1 MIYGLMTRKNNNPR
15 GIMLILLAMMVF
27 SIQDGIMKHI
37 YSFVSLYEVYL
48 IRTLVSFALILI
60 FLKSTNKKI
69 EFKTQY
75 PLLTFCRVILF
86 FFGFSS
92 FYISLTVLP
101 LGLATALFFV
111 TPFLITIFAHFFLE
125 EKIGVRRWSAVV
137 VGFIGV
143 YVTLNPDF
151 SNFNYLS
158 LLPILC
164 AFCYS
169 LSMIIIKKTSE
180 KDSVYTQTFT
190 FYFGA
195 IIFSVIFY
203 FIIGDGH
210 YNTTE
215 HPASQF
221 IFREWFVNLE
231 NSILYMVATGFTAT
245 IAFLLLF
252 TAYSIASPAVVS
264 PFEYSILLW
273 SPLIGWLYFN
283 EIPSFNTVIGILII
297 ISSGIYIFMREKAM
311 DQSIATEKPLR

>member
-1 MIYGLMTRKNNNPR
+1 MSKKNNNPR
-15 GIMLILLAMMVF
+15 GIILILIAMMVF
-27 SIQDGIMKHI
+27 SVQDGIMKHI
-37 YSFVSLYEVYL
+37 FNFVSLYEVYL
-48 IRTLVSFALILI
+48 IRTLVSFGLILI
-60 FLKSTNKKI
+60 FLKLKKEKI
-69 EFKTQY
+69 VFKTQY
-75 PLLTFCRVILF
+75 PLLTFFRVILF

-101 LGLATALFFV
+101 LGFATALFFV
-111 TPFLITIFAHFFLE
+111 TPFLITIFAHFFLKE
-125 EKIGVRRWSAVV
+125 EIGIRRWSAVV

-143 YVTLNPDF
+143 YITLNPDF
-151 SNFNYLS
+151 NNFNYLS

-195 IIFSVIFY
+195 IIFSTIFY
-203 FIIGDGH
+203 FLIGDGQ
-210 YNTTE
+210 YNTSD

-221 IFREWFVNLE
+221 IFREWFVDLE
-231 NSILYMVATGFTAT
+231 SSILFMATTGLTAT
-245 IAFLLLF
+245 VAFLLLF

-273 SPLIGWLYFN
+273 SPLIGWIYFN
-283 EIPSFNTVIGILII
+283 EIPSLNTVIGILII
-297 ISSGIYIFMREKAM
+297 VSSGIYIFMREKA
-311 DQSIATEKPLR
+311 QEQLIATEKPLR

>member
-1 MIYGLMTRKNNNPR
+1 MSTKNNNPR
-15 GIMLILLAMMVF
+15 GIILILLAMMVF
-27 SIQDGIMKHI
+27 SVQDGIMKHI
-37 YSFVSLYEVYL
+37 FTFVSLYEVYL
-48 IRTLVSFALILI
+48 IRTVVSFLLLLI
-60 FLKSTNKKI
+60 FLKLTKKAI
-69 EFKTQY
+69 VFKTQY

-101 LGLATALFFV
+101 LGFATALFFV
-111 TPFLITIFAHFFLE
+111 TPFLITILAHFFLKE
-125 EKIGVRRWSAVV
+125 EIGLRRWSAVV

-143 YVTLNPDF
+143 YITLNPDF

-169 LSMIIIKKTSE
+169 SSMIIIKKTSD

-195 IIFSVIFY
+195 IFFSIIFY
-203 FIIGDGH
+203 FIVGDGQ
-210 YNTTE
+210 YNTID

-221 IFREWFVNLE
+221 IFREWFVDLE
-231 NSILYMVATGFTAT
+231 SSILFMVTTGVTAT
-245 IAFLLLF
+245 VAFILLF
-252 TAYSIASPAVVS
+252 TAYSIASPSVVS

-273 SPLIGWLYFN
+273 SPLIGWIYFD
-283 EIPSFNTVIGILII
+283 EIPRLNTVIGILII
-297 ISSGIYIFMREKAM
+297 VSSGIYIFMREKAQ
-311 DQSIATEKPLR
+311 DQLIATEKPLR

>member
-1 MIYGLMTRKNNNPR
+1 MSRKNNNPR
-15 GIMLILLAMMVF
+15 GIILILIAMMVF
-27 SIQDGIMKHI
+27 SVQDGIMKHI
-37 YSFVSLYEVYL
+37 FNFVSLYEVYL
-48 IRTLVSFALILI
+48 IRTVVSFILILL
-60 FLKSTNKKI
+60 FLKLTNKPI
-69 EFKTQY
+69 VFKTQY

-101 LGLATALFFV
+101 LGFATALFFV
-111 TPFLITIFAHFFLE
+111 SPFLITIFAHFFLKE
-125 EKIGVRRWSAVV
+125 EIGPRRWAAVA

-143 YVTLNPDF
+143 YITLNPDF

-169 LSMIIIKKTSE
+169 LSMIIIKKTSN

-195 IIFSVIFY
+195 IIFSIIFY
-203 FIIGDGH
+203 FIIADGQ
-210 YNTTE
+210 YNTSN

-221 IFREWFVNLE
+221 IFRKWFVDLE
-231 NSILYMVATGFTAT
+231 SSILFMVATGVTAT
-245 IAFLLLF
+245 LAFLLLF

-273 SPLIGWLYFN
+273 SPLIGWIYFN
-283 EIPSFNTVIGILII
+283 EVPSLNTVVGILII
-297 ISSGIYIFMREKAM
+297 VSSGIYIFMREKAQ
-311 DQSIATEKPLR
+311 DQSIVTEKPLR

>member
-1 MIYGLMTRKNNNPR
+1 MSKKNNNPR
-15 GIMLILLAMMVF
+15 GIILILIAMMVF
-27 SIQDGIMKHI
+27 SVQDGIMKHI
-37 YSFVSLYEVYL
+37 FNFVSLYEVYL
-48 IRTLVSFALILI
+48 IRTLVSFALILT
-60 FLKSTNKKI
+60 FLKIKKKKI
-69 EFKTQY
+69 VFKSQY

-101 LGLATALFFV
+101 LGFATALFFV
-111 TPFLITIFAHFFLE
+111 TPFLITIFANFFLK
-125 EKIGVRRWSAVV
+125 EKIGIRRWSAVA

-143 YVTLNPDF
+143 YITLNPDF
-151 SNFNYLS
+151 NNFNYLS

-195 IIFSVIFY
+195 IIFSTIFY
-203 FIIGDGH
+203 FLIGDGQ
-210 YNTTE
+210 YNTSD

-221 IFREWFVNLE
+221 IFREWFVDLE
-231 NSILYMVATGFTAT
+231 SSILFMVATGFTAT
-245 IAFLLLF
+245 VAFLLLF

-273 SPLIGWLYFN
+273 SPLIGWIYFN
-283 EIPSFNTVIGILII
+283 EIPSLNTVIGILII
-297 ISSGIYIFMREKAM
+297 VSSGIYIFIREKA
-311 DQSIATEKPLR
+311 QEQLIASEKPLR